1 MGYNK
6 NENEEH
12 TVLHKL
18 EWGVIAMELRDYQQ
32 ECVDAVLAAWES
44 GRRRALI
51 AMPTGT
57 GKTVV
62 FSHIIKRRLNQGR
75 ALVLVHRDELVQ
87 QTLEKLHAIVPEA
100 SVGVI
105 KAERDEHNADVVVA
119 SIQTLSRQDRL
130 KRIPRSSF
138 QTIIVDEAHHSR
150 AESYM
155 RTLEHF
161 MAFAPDGPCVLG
173 CTATP
178 ERHDKLALGKVYQDI
193 VYHASIP
200 SMIRRGYLCDVRGLR
215 VMARVDLSKVR
226 TRGGDYVESELERAL
241 ISANGVEA
249 ICRALLEF
257 ASDRKAIIFVPG
269 VEMAHLTAAAL
280 REAGVA
286 AAAIDGSMP
295 LTERRELL
303 AKLRSGELQAIA
315 NCMVLTEG
323 FDEPSVDCIFVARPT
338 RSRTLYVQMVGRG
351 LRLAEGKQDCLVL
364 DLVGASEDLKLQ
376 TLDRIT
382 YTDPQKLGGGFLQAE
397 RSSNKRLQV
406 EHAIQD
412 LIAMPV
418 ALLEQSKFRWLRG
431 SRGYVLV
438 MAGGVIRVEWDENDE
453 MWIGVHTTYLG
464 STMEIKRAN
473 ELEDVIDACED
484 YVKDSGSEILA
495 KANAKW
501 RSQPAT
507 KAQLDVLSRWGIEL
521 NGSLTRG
528 TASDLIA
535 LGKRD
540 ARQLA
545 AQIV

>member
-1 MGYNK
+1 
-6 NENEEH
+6 
-12 TVLHKL
+12 
-18 EWGVIAMELRDYQQ
+18 MELRDYQQ
-32 ECVDAVLAAWES
+32 ECVAAVLTAWES

-62 FSHIIKRRLNQGR
+62 FSHIIKRRLKLGR
-75 ALVLVHRDELVQ
+75 ALVLVHRDELVN

-100 SVGVI
+100 SAGVI
-105 KAERDEHNADVVVA
+105 KADRDEYNADVVVA
-119 SIQTLSRQDRL
+119 SVQTISRRDRL
-130 KRIPRSSF
+130 HKIPNSYFS
-138 QTIIVDEAHHSR
+138 TIIVDEAHHAR
-150 AESYM
+150 AETYM
-155 RTLEHF
+155 RTLEYF
-161 MAFAPDGPCVLG
+161 RAFDANGPCLLG

-178 ERHDKLALGKVYQDI
+178 ERHDKLALGKVFQDI
-193 VYHASIP
+193 VFHASIP
-200 SMIRRGYLCDVRGLR
+200 AMIRRGYLCDVRGLR
-215 VMARVDLSKVR
+215 VMAKVDLGKVR
-226 TRGGDYVESELERAL
+226 VRGGDYMESELEQAL
-241 ISANGVEA
+241 VDANGVEVVVES
-249 ICRALLEF
+249 LQKF
-257 ASDRKAIIFVPG
+257 AADRKAIIFVPG
-269 VEMAHLTAAAL
+269 VQMAHQVAAAL

-303 AKLRSGELQAIA
+303 AKLRSDELKAIA

-351 LRLAEGKQDCLVL
+351 LRLYDGKSDCLVL
-364 DLVGASEDLKLQ
+364 DLVGATEDLKLQ

-397 RSSNKRLQV
+397 RTSNKRIQM

-418 ALLEQSKFRWLRG
+418 ALLEKSKFRWLRG

-438 MAGGVIRVEWDENDE
+438 MAGGVVLVEWDENNE
-453 MWIGVHTTYLG
+453 MWVG
-464 STMEIKRAN
+464 SNTPYMGPVIEIKRAA
-473 ELEDVIDACED
+473 ELEDVIDACEK
-484 YVKDSGSEILA
+484 YVEDSGSAILA

-507 KAQLDVLSRWGIEL
+507 KAQLDVLRRWGIDL
-521 NGSLTRG
+521 NGSLSRG

>member
-1 MGYNK
+1 
-6 NENEEH
+6 
-12 TVLHKL
+12 
-18 EWGVIAMELRDYQQ
+18 MELRDYQQ

-62 FSHIIKRRLNQGR
+62 FSHIIKRRLKLGR

-87 QTLEKLHAIVPEA
+87 QSVEKLNAIVPEA

-119 SIQTLSRQDRL
+119 SIQTLGRQDRL
-130 KRIPRSSF
+130 NRIPRNHFS
-138 QTIIVDEAHHSR
+138 TIIVDEAHHSR
-150 AESYM
+150 AETYM
-155 RTLEHF
+155 RTLEYF
-161 MAFAPDGPCVLG
+161 LAFDPNGPYTLG

-178 ERHDKLALGKVYQDI
+178 ERHDKLALGKVFQDI

-200 SMIRRGYLCDVRGLR
+200 AMIRRGYLCDVRGLR
-215 VMARVDLSKVR
+215 VVAKVDLSKVR
-226 TRGGDYVESELERAL
+226 VRGGDYVESELEQAL
-241 ISANGVEA
+241 VAANGVEA

-257 ASDRKAIIFVPG
+257 AADRKSIIFVPG
-269 VEMAHLTAAAL
+269 VRMAHQVAAAL
-280 REAGVA
+280 LEAGVA

-295 LTERRELL
+295 LSERREIL
-303 AKLRSGELQAIA
+303 AKLRGGELQAIA

-364 DLVGASEDLKLQ
+364 DLVGATEDLKLQ
-376 TLDRIT
+376 TLDKLT
-382 YTDPQKLGGGFLQAE
+382 YVDPQKLGGGFLQAE
-397 RSSNKRLQV
+397 RTSNKHIQV
-406 EHAIQD
+406 EHALQD

-418 ALLEQSKFRWLRG
+418 ALLEKSKFRWLRG
-431 SRGYVLV
+431 SSGYVLV
-438 MAGGVIRVEWDENDE
+438 MAGGSIQIQWDDNTELWVGAHIPY
-453 MWIGVHTTYLG
+453 MGPPI
-464 STMEIKRAN
+464 EIKRAN
-473 ELEDVIDACED
+473 ELEDVIDACEK
-484 YVKDSGSEILA
+484 YVEDSGSAILA

-501 RSQPAT
+501 RTQPAT
-507 KAQLDVLSRWGIEL
+507 KAQLDVLRRWGIDL
-521 NGSLTRG
+521 NGSLSRG

-535 LGKRD
+535 LGKHD

>member
-1 MGYNK
+1 MK
-6 NENEEH
+6 K
-12 TVLHKL
+12 TVLSKL
-18 EWGVIAMELRDYQQ
+18 EGGITMELRDYQQ
-32 ECVDAVLAAWES
+32 ECVDAVLTAWES

-62 FSHIIKRRLNQGR
+62 FCHIIKQRLHQGR
-75 ALVLVHRDELVQ
+75 ALVLVHRDELVG

-100 SVGVI
+100 SVGVV
-105 KAERDEHNADVVVA
+105 KADQDEYDADVVVA

-130 KRIPRSSF
+130 NRIPRSHF
-138 QTIIVDEAHHSR
+138 ATIIVDEAHHAR
-150 AESYM
+150 AETYM

-161 MAFAPDGPCVLG
+161 QAFEPNGPCTLG

-178 ERHDKLALGKVYQDI
+178 ERHDKLALGKVFQDI

-215 VMARVDLSKVR
+215 VVAKVDLSKVR
-226 TRGGDYVESELERAL
+226 VRGGDYVESELEQAL
-241 ISANGVEA
+241 VDANGVEVVVES
-249 ICRALLEF
+249 LQKF
-257 ASDRKAIIFVPG
+257 AADRKSIIFVPG
-269 VEMAHLTAAAL
+269 VQMAHQVAAAL
-280 REAGVA
+280 QEAGVA

-295 LTERRELL
+295 LPERRELL

-323 FDEPSVDCIFVARPT
+323 FDEPSVNCIFVARPT

-351 LRLAEGKQDCLVL
+351 LRLYDGKSDCLVL
-364 DLVGASEDLKLQ
+364 DLVGVTTDMKLQ
-376 TLDRIT
+376 TLDKIT

-397 RSSNKRLQV
+397 RTSNKHIQV

-418 ALLEQSKFRWLRG
+418 ALLEKSKFRWLRG
-431 SRGYVLV
+431 SSGYLLV
-438 MAGGVIRVEWDENDE
+438 MAGGVVRVEWDENNE
-453 MWIGVHTTYLG
+453 MWVG
-464 STMEIKRAN
+464 SNTPFMGPAIEIKRTA
-473 ELEDVIDACED
+473 ELEDVIDACEK
-484 YVKDSGSEILA
+484 YVEDSGSAILA

-501 RSQPAT
+501 RTQPAT
-507 KAQLDVLSRWGIEL
+507 RAQLDVLRRWGIEL
-521 NGSLTRG
+521 NGSLSRG

-535 LGKRD
+535 LGKHD

>member
-1 MGYNK
+1 
-6 NENEEH
+6 
-12 TVLHKL
+12 
-18 EWGVIAMELRDYQQ
+18 MELRDYQQ
-32 ECVDAVLAAWES
+32 ECVDAVLTAWES
-44 GRRRALI
+44 GRRRVLI
-51 AMPTGT
+51 ALPTGT
-57 GKTVV
+57 GKTVI
-62 FSHIIKRRLNQGR
+62 FSHIIKQRLHQGR
-75 ALVLVHRDELVQ
+75 ALVLVHRDELVG

-100 SVGVI
+100 SVGVV
-105 KAERDEHNADVVVA
+105 KADQDEYDADVVVA

-130 KRIPRSSF
+130 NRIPRSSF
-138 QTIIVDEAHHSR
+138 QTIIVDEAHHAR
-150 AESYM
+150 AETYM

-161 MAFAPDGPCVLG
+161 QAFEPNGPCVLG

-178 ERHDKLALGKVYQDI
+178 ERHDKLALGKVFQDI

-200 SMIRRGYLCDVRGLR
+200 GMIRRGYLCDVRGLR

-226 TRGGDYVESELERAL
+226 TRGGDYVEADLEQAL
-241 ISANGVEA
+241 VAANGVEA

-257 ASDRKAIIFVPG
+257 AADRKSIIFVPG
-269 VEMAHLTAAAL
+269 VRMAHQVAAAL
-280 REAGVA
+280 KEAGVA

-295 LTERRELL
+295 LPARRELL
-303 AKLRSGELQAIA
+303 AKLRAGELQCIS

-351 LRLAEGKQDCLVL
+351 LRLYDGKSDCLVL
-364 DLVGASEDLKLQ
+364 DLVGVTTDMKLQ
-376 TLDRIT
+376 TLDKIT

-397 RSSNKRLQV
+397 RTSNKHIQV

-418 ALLEQSKFRWLRG
+418 ALLEKSKFRWLRG
-431 SRGYVLV
+431 SSGYVLV
-438 MAGGVIRVEWDENDE
+438 MAGGAIHVVWDENNE
-453 MWIGVHTTYLG
+453 MWIGSHETYLG
-464 STMEIKRAN
+464 SRFEIKRAA
-473 ELEDVIDACED
+473 ELEDVIDACEE
-484 YVKDSGSEILA
+484 YVRDSGSEILA

-501 RSQPAT
+501 RTQPAT
-507 KAQLDVLSRWGIEL
+507 KAQLDVLRRWGIEL
-521 NGSLTRG
+521 NGSLSRG

-535 LGKRD
+535 LGKHD

>member
-1 MGYNK
+1 
-6 NENEEH
+6 
-12 TVLHKL
+12 
-18 EWGVIAMELRDYQQ
+18 MELRDYQQ
-32 ECVDAVLAAWES
+32 ECVDAVLTAWES
-44 GRRRALI
+44 GRRRVLI

-62 FSHIIKRRLNQGR
+62 FSHVIKQRLKLGR

-100 SVGVI
+100 SVGVV
-105 KAERDEHNADVVVA
+105 KADRDEHNADVVVA
-119 SIQTLSRQDRL
+119 SVQTLARQGRL
-130 KRIPRSSF
+130 NRIPRTHF
-138 QTIIVDEAHHSR
+138 ATIIVDEAHHSR
-150 AESYM
+150 AETYM
-155 RTLEHF
+155 RTLEYF
-161 MAFAPDGPCVLG
+161 MAFDTNGPCVLG

-178 ERHDKLALGKVYQDI
+178 ERHDKLALGKVFQDI
-193 VYHASIP
+193 VYHLSIP

-215 VMARVDLSKVR
+215 VMAKVDLSEVR
-226 TRGGDYVESELERAL
+226 VRGGDYVESELEQAL
-241 ISANGVEA
+241 VEANGVEA

-257 ASDRKAIIFVPG
+257 ASDRKSIIFVPG
-269 VEMAHLTAAAL
+269 VRMAHQVAAAL
-280 REAGVA
+280 REAGVT

-338 RSRTLYVQMVGRG
+338 RSRTMYVQMVGRG
-351 LRLAEGKQDCLVL
+351 LRLYDGKDNCLVL
-364 DLVGASEDLKLQ
+364 DLVGVSEDLKLQ
-376 TLDRIT
+376 TLDKIT
-382 YTDPQKLGGGFLQAE
+382 YTDPQKLGDGFLQAE
-397 RSSNKRLQV
+397 RTSNKRTQV

-418 ALLEQSKFRWLRG
+418 ALLEKSKFRWLRG
-431 SRGYVLV
+431 SRGYMLV
-438 MAGGVIRVEWDENDE
+438 MAGGAIQVSWDENSE
-453 MWIGVHTTYLG
+453 MWVGSHTTYMG
-464 STMEIKRAN
+464 SSFEIKRAA
-473 ELEDVIDACED
+473 ELEEVIDACEE
-484 YVKDSGSEILA
+484 YVEDSGSAILA
-495 KANAKW
+495 RANAKW
-501 RSQPAT
+501 RTQPAT
-507 KAQLDVLSRWGIEL
+507 KAQLDVLRRWGIEL

-545 AQIV
+545 AQII

>member
-1 MGYNK
+1 
-6 NENEEH
+6 
-12 TVLHKL
+12 
-18 EWGVIAMELRDYQQ
+18 MELRDYQQ
-32 ECVDAVLAAWES
+32 ECVDAVLTAWES

-57 GKTVV
+57 GKTVI
-62 FSHIIKRRLNQGR
+62 FSHIIKQRLKRGR

-87 QTLEKLHAIVPEA
+87 QSVEKLNTIVPEA
-100 SVGVI
+100 SVGVV
-105 KAERDEHNADVVVA
+105 KGDQDEYDADVVVA

-130 KRIPRSSF
+130 NRIPRSHF
-138 QTIIVDEAHHSR
+138 ATIIVDEAHHSR
-150 AESYM
+150 AETYM
-155 RTLEHF
+155 RTLEYF
-161 MAFAPDGPCVLG
+161 RAFDQNGPCLLG

-178 ERHDKLALGKVYQDI
+178 ERHDKLALGKVFQDI

-226 TRGGDYVESELERAL
+226 TRGGDYVEADLEQAL
-241 ISANGVEA
+241 VAANGVEA

-257 ASDRKAIIFVPG
+257 AADRKSIIFVPG
-269 VEMAHLTAAAL
+269 VRMAHQVAAAL
-280 REAGVA
+280 LEAGVA

-295 LTERRELL
+295 LSERREIL
-303 AKLRSGELQAIA
+303 AKLRGGELQCIS

-351 LRLAEGKQDCLVL
+351 LRLYDGKSDCLVL
-364 DLVGASEDLKLQ
+364 DLVGVTTDMKLQ

-382 YTDPQKLGGGFLQAE
+382 YTDPQKLSGGFIQAE
-397 RSSNKRLQV
+397 RSSNKHIQV
-406 EHAIQD
+406 EHALQD

-418 ALLEQSKFRWLRG
+418 ALLEKSKFRWLRG
-431 SRGYVLV
+431 SSGYVLV
-438 MAGGVIRVEWDENDE
+438 MAGGSIQIQWDDNTELWVGAHNPY
-453 MWIGVHTTYLG
+453 MGPPI
-464 STMEIKRAN
+464 EIKRTA
-473 ELEDVIDACED
+473 ELEDVIDACEK
-484 YVKDSGSEILA
+484 YVEDSGSAILA

-507 KAQLDVLSRWGIEL
+507 KAQLDVLRRWGIDL
-521 NGSLTRG
+521 NGSLSRG

-545 AQIV
+545 AQII

>member
-1 MGYNK
+1 
-6 NENEEH
+6 
-12 TVLHKL
+12 
-18 EWGVIAMELRDYQQ
+18 
-32 ECVDAVLAAWES
+32 
-44 GRRRALI
+44 
-51 AMPTGT
+51 MPTGT

-62 FSHIIKRRLNQGR
+62 FCHIIKQRLKRGR
-75 ALVLVHRDELVQ
+75 ALVLVHRDELVG

-100 SVGVI
+100 RTGVV
-105 KAERDEHNADVVVA
+105 KADQDEYDADVVVA
-119 SIQTLSRQDRL
+119 SVQSISRRERL
-130 KRIPRSSF
+130 HKIPNSYFS
-138 QTIIVDEAHHSR
+138 TIIVDEAHHAR
-150 AESYM
+150 AETYM

-161 MAFAPDGPCVLG
+161 LAFEPNGPCTLG

-178 ERHDKLALGKVYQDI
+178 ERHDKLALGKVFQDI

-200 SMIRRGYLCDVRGLR
+200 AMIRRGYLCDVRGLR
-215 VMARVDLSKVR
+215 VVAKVDLGKVR
-226 TRGGDYVESELERAL
+226 VRGGDYMESELEQAL
-241 ISANGVEA
+241 VDANGVEVVVES
-249 ICRALLEF
+249 LQKF
-257 ASDRKAIIFVPG
+257 AADRKAIIFVPG
-269 VEMAHLTAAAL
+269 VQMAHQVAASL
-280 REAGVA
+280 QEAGVA

-295 LTERRELL
+295 LSERREIL
-303 AKLRSGELQAIA
+303 AKLRRGELQAIA

-338 RSRTLYVQMVGRG
+338 RSRTLYIQMVGRG

-364 DLVGASEDLKLQ
+364 DLVGVSEDLKLQ

-397 RSSNKRLQV
+397 RTSKKHIQV

-418 ALLEQSKFRWLRG
+418 ALLEKSKFRWLRG
-431 SRGYVLV
+431 SQGYVLV

-453 MWIGVHTTYLG
+453 MWVG
-464 STMEIKRAN
+464 SQIPYMGPTIKIKRAK
-473 ELEDVIDACED
+473 ELEDVIDACEE
-484 YVKDSGSEILA
+484 YVRDSGSEILA

-501 RSQPAT
+501 RTQPAT
-507 KAQLDVLSRWGIEL
+507 KAQLDVLRRWGIDL

-545 AQIV
+545 AQII

>member
-1 MGYNK
+1 
-6 NENEEH
+6 
-12 TVLHKL
+12 
-18 EWGVIAMELRDYQQ
+18 MELRDYQQ
-32 ECVDAVLAAWES
+32 ECVDAVLTAWES

-62 FSHIIKRRLNQGR
+62 FCHIIQRRLKLGR

-87 QTLEKLHAIVPEA
+87 QTMEKLRAIVPEA
-100 SVGVI
+100 SVGVV
-105 KAERDEHNADVVVA
+105 KADRDEHTADVVVA
-119 SIQTLSRQDRL
+119 SIQTLARPDRL
-130 KRIPRSSF
+130 NRIPRNHFS
-138 QTIIVDEAHHSR
+138 TIIVDEAHHSR
-150 AESYM
+150 AETYM
-155 RTLEHF
+155 RTLEYF
-161 MAFAPDGPCVLG
+161 RAFDQNGPCTLG

-178 ERHDKLALGKVYQDI
+178 ERHDKLALGKVFQDI
-193 VYHASIP
+193 VFHASIP
-200 SMIRRGYLCDVRGLR
+200 AMIRRGYLCDVRGLR
-215 VMARVDLSKVR
+215 VVAKVDLSKVR
-226 TRGGDYVESELERAL
+226 TRGGDYVESELEQAL
-241 ISANGVEA
+241 VEANGVEA
-249 ICRALLEF
+249 ITGALLKF
-257 ASDRKAIIFVPG
+257 AADRKAIIFVPG
-269 VEMAHLTAAAL
+269 VQMAHQVAAAL
-280 REAGVA
+280 LEAGVA

-295 LTERRELL
+295 LSERREIL
-303 AKLRSGELQAIA
+303 AKLRRGELQAIA

-351 LRLAEGKQDCLVL
+351 LRLYDGKSDCLVL
-364 DLVGASEDLKLQ
+364 DLVGASEDMKLQ

-397 RSSNKRLQV
+397 RSSNKRIQM

-431 SRGYVLV
+431 SSGYVLV
-438 MAGGVIRVEWDENDE
+438 MSGGAIHVVWDENDE
-453 MWIGVHTTYLG
+453 MWVG
-464 STMEIKRAN
+464 SNTPYMGPVIEIKRAN
-473 ELEDVIDACED
+473 ELEDVIDACEK
-484 YVKDSGSEILA
+484 YVEDSGSAILA

-507 KAQLDVLSRWGIEL
+507 QRQLDVLRRWGIEL
-521 NGSLTRG
+521 NGSLSRG